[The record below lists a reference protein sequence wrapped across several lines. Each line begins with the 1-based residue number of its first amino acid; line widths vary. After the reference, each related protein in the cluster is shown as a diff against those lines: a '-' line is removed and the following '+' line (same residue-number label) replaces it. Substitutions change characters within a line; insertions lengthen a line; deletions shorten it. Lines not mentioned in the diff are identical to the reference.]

1 MSTDIKQNQ
10 LKMLSKENDV
20 CLADNKDLKK
30 KKKYL
35 LKYKHLGIR

>member
-10 LKMLSKENDV
+10 LKMLSIENDV

-30 KKKYL
+30 KN
-35 LKYKHLGIR
+35 I